1 MYLERRDKAVPV
13 VPHQLILQDR
23 HHLELSGIT
32 DVDSF
37 DDTSVICVTSL
48 GRLSI
53 SGSGLH
59 LHRLDLDGTA
69 LSVEGHI
76 DALNYTD
83 LRKGGLFG
91 RLLR

>member
-1 MYLERRDKAVPV
+1 MERRDKAVPV

>member
-1 MYLERRDKAVPV
+1 MDRGNKSVVA
-13 VPHQLILQDR
+13 VPHQLIMQDR
-23 HHLELSGIT
+23 HRLELSGIT

-59 LHRLDLDGTA
+59 LHRLDLEGTA
-69 LSVEGHI
+69 LSVEGRI
-76 DALNYTD
+76 DSLNYTEV
-83 LRKGGLFG
+83 RKGGLFG